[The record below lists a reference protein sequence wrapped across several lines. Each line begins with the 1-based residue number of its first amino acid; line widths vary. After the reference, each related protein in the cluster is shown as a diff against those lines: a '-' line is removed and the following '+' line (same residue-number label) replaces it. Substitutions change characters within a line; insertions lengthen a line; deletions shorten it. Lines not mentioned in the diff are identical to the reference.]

1 MIRVRLPAQL
11 RTLANVDG
19 ELEVDVVPPATLGAV
34 LDAVEAGYPTLEGT
48 IRERTTGARRPMIR
62 FFAEGEDLSDA
73 PPDAVLPD
81 AVARGHEP
89 LLVVGAIAGG

>member
-11 RTLANVDG
+11 RALANVDG
-19 ELEVDVVPPATLGAV
+19 EVLVSVVAPATLGAV
-34 LDAVEAGYPTLEGT
+34 LDAVEASFPALEGT

-62 FFAEGEDLSDA
+62 LFANGEDLSDA
-73 PPDAVLPD
+73 PPDALLPEV
-81 AVARGHEP
+81 VARGQEP